1 VTDREPDIRQAGFPD
16 TVDDADPQDQNY
28 PEPQEPALPG
38 DTYLGSEAVGTT
50 AQEELEGESLDEKL
64 SREVPDET
72 AAPERADTSEPRGDS
87 PDDGRV
93 GRLVEPDEG
102 AHTDTEADLVA
113 SAPGGTRDLSPEE
126 QALHLEPE
134 V

>member
-1 VTDREPDIRQAGFPD
+1 VTDREPDVREAGFPD
-16 TVDDADPQDQNY
+16 TVDDADPQDRTY

-38 DTYLGSEAVGTT
+38 DDYLGAQAVGTT
-50 AQEELEGESLDEKL
+50 ATEELEGESLDEKL
-64 SREVPDET
+64 AREVPDD
-72 AAPERADTSEPRGDS
+72 AAQTVGADVAERRGDG
-87 PDDGRV
+87 PDTAPV

-102 AHTDTEADLVA
+102 AHTDTETDMVA

-126 QALHLEPE
+126 QALHVEPE

>member
-1 VTDREPDIRQAGFPD
+1 MTDREPDIRQAGFPD

-38 DTYLGSEAVGTT
+38 NTYLGAEAVGTT
-50 AQEELEGESLDEKL
+50 AQEELEGETLDQKIA
-64 SREVPDET
+64 REEPDRTGGPSAE
-72 AAPERADTSEPRGDS
+72 TSEPRGDAI
-87 PDDGRV
+87 DDGTV

-113 SAPGGTRDLSPEE
+113 SAPGGSPDLSPEE
-126 QALHLEPE
+126 QAMHLEPE

>member
-1 VTDREPDIRQAGFPD
+1 MTDREPDVRQAGYPD

-38 DTYLGSEAVGTT
+38 DDYLGAEAVGTT
-50 AQEELEGESLDEKL
+50 AEEELEGENLDQKL
-64 SREVPDET
+64 AREVPDDT
-72 AAPERADTSEPRGDS
+72 VLASADADEPRGDAV
-87 PDDGRV
+87 DGAPV

-102 AHTDTEADLVA
+102 AHTDTEADMVA

-126 QALHLEPE
+126 QAMHLEPE